1 MLTLTLQIVAWTAV
15 MAIVL
20 LWPAG
25 TLAYPGGWAFI
36 VLFAAA
42 GSAISFWLY
51 RHNPRLLRERMAS
64 PIQREQKSWD
74 RAFLSALIL
83 AFFGWM
89 AFMARDASRSNF
101 AAVPVLLQV
110 AGGVAVGVG
119 FLGGWLAF
127 RENTFAAPVVKI
139 QEGQTPIDT
148 GVYGIV
154 RHPMYA
160 GAIVYLIG
168 MPLLLGSWQGLWLTP
183 ILILALAWRIVRE
196 ERTLRAELPSG
207 VARVA
212 RGAGA
217 APSDLVDAPGRC
229 ERALDR
235 AGHRWRAVDPDRQG
249 RGYCQRRHRQ
259 RHDTAHSAWLRASSR
274 CTP

>member
-1 MLTLTLQIVAWTAV
+1 MLILALQIIAWTVV
-15 MAIVL
+15 MAVVL

-36 VLFAAA
+36 VLFAVA
-42 GSAISFWLY
+42 GFAISFWLY
-51 RHNPRLLRERMAS
+51 KHNPRLLRERMAS
-64 PIQREQKSWD
+64 PIQREQKPWD
-74 RAFLSALIL
+74 RVFLSAFIL

-89 AFMARDASRSNF
+89 AFMARDASRANF

-110 AGGVAVGVG
+110 AGGVAVGAG

-127 RENTFAAPVVKI
+127 RQNTFAAPVVKI

-160 GAIVYLIG
+160 GAIIYLIG
-168 MPLLLGSWQGLWLTP
+168 MPLLLGSWRGLWLTP

-196 ERTLRAELPSG
+196 ERTLRAELPG
-207 VARVA
+207 YGEYVARV
-212 RGAGA
+212 
-217 APSDLVDAPGRC
+217 
-229 ERALDR
+229 
-235 AGHRWRAVDPDRQG
+235 
-249 RGYCQRRHRQ
+249 RHRLIPCI
-259 RHDTAHSAWLRASSR
+259 W
-274 CTP
+274 

>member
-1 MLTLTLQIVAWTAV
+1 MLILSLQIIAWTAV

-36 VLFAAA
+36 VLFGAA

-64 PIQREQKSWD
+64 PIQREQKPWD
-74 RAFLSALIL
+74 RAFLSAFIL

-89 AFMARDASRSNF
+89 AFMARDASRSKF
-101 AAVPVLLQV
+101 TAVPVWLQV
-110 AGGVAVGVG
+110 VGGVAVGVG
-119 FLGGWLAF
+119 FFGGWLAF
-127 RENTFAAPVVKI
+127 RENTFATPVVKI
-139 QEGQTPIDT
+139 QEEQKPIDT

-168 MPLLLGSWQGLWLTP
+168 MPLLLGSWQGLLLTP

-196 ERTLRAELPSG
+196 EQTLRAELPG
-207 VARVA
+207 YTEYAARV
-212 RGAGA
+212 
-217 APSDLVDAPGRC
+217 
-229 ERALDR
+229 
-235 AGHRWRAVDPDRQG
+235 
-249 RGYCQRRHRQ
+249 RHRLIP
-259 RHDTAHSAWLRASSR
+259 HIW
-274 CTP
+274 